1 MTTRVNIISRK
12 KALLKYYVIYNF
24 GLADN
29 FVVFESLIVM
39 NFIFRYRCLI
49 LFSLVVVAALLIRHG
64 FISQDNQLETSQVL
78 YFGHMSYTVP
88 IAYIAESDGALS
100 GYCKS
105 LLEYL
110 KDTKNYN
117 IEPVPV
123 EYKYRFTGTI
133 KHKQKKIQLGVECGP
148 NTINNERKESLRTLK
163 INGEDYPGYFS
174 KPFFRTETKLLL
186 KKEQEDKNFL
196 KLYRQKDLFKQS
208 PDTNLKKRKIL
219 VGGKTNNE
227 VGKDTNNQ
235 ILKSFYPNAELR
247 EFDSRKE
254 LWDILMT
261 EPEVI
266 AFAGDEILL
275 VEFLKDK
282 EDDYPDK
289 IKNYT
294 IVPILSKG
302 AILPEG
308 ITSHKQDYGIVYYK
322 KNFPK
327 IEKDISDWLKSS
339 QGIKAKEKLCRLVSE
354 YSKNE
359 EFFRSCLKSP

>member
-1 MTTRVNIISRK
+1 MNKFLKERLNCSKIEIIF
-12 KALLKYYVIYNF
+12 LLV
-24 GLADN
+24 
-29 FVVFESLIVM
+29 
-39 NFIFRYRCLI
+39 
-49 LFSLVVVAALLIRHG
+49 LVVIFLIIYGFIRHV
-64 FISQDNQLETSQVL
+64 FISPGNQLETSQVL
-78 YFGHMSYTVP
+78 YFGHMSYTAP
-88 IAYIAESDGALS
+88 IAYIAESDGTLR

-123 EYKYRFTGTI
+123 EYKYRFTGTM

-148 NTINNERKESLRTLK
+148 NTINNERRESLKTLK

-174 KPFFRTETKLLL
+174 KPFFRTETNLLL
-186 KKEQEDKNFL
+186 KKSQEGKNF
-196 KLYRQKDLFKQS
+196 KELYEQKELFKQS
-208 PDTNLKKRKIL
+208 ADTNLKNRKIL

-235 ILKSFYPNAELR
+235 IIKSFYPNAELR

-254 LWDILMT
+254 IWDILMT

-282 EDDYPDK
+282 KKDYPDK

-294 IVPILSKG
+294 IVPIVP
-302 AILPEG
+302 ILPEG
-308 ITSHKQDYGIVYYK
+308 ITSHKQDYGIVYYQ

-327 IEKDISDWLKSS
+327 IEKDISDWLKSG
-339 QGIKAKEKLCRLVSE
+339 QGINAKKKLCRLVSQC
-354 YSKNE
+354 SKNE
-359 EFFRSCLKSP
+359 